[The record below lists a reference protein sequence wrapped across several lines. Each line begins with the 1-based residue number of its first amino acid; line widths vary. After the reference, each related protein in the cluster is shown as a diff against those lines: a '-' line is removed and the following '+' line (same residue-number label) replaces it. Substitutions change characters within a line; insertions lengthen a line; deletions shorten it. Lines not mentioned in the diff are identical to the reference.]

1 MNIKQLHL
9 TAIRD
14 AKLWV
19 KVKGPIK
26 KIPLNGSPIGDW
38 SHLRRDAEATWD
50 LSSYQEAF
58 ARAGAAD
65 IILSFG
71 PTNDPTSRVMM
82 HMVKR
87 RER

>member
-1 MNIKQLHL
+1 MNIKQRHL

-19 KVKGPIK
+19 QVKGRINR
-26 KIPLNGSPIGDW
+26 KIPLEGLPIGDW
-38 SHLRRDAEATWD
+38 SHLRREEPTWD
-50 LSSYQEAF
+50 MSGFREAF

-65 IILSFG
+65 IVLSFG
-71 PTNDPTSRVMM
+71 PSTDPPSRVMM
-82 HMVKR
+82 HVLKR